1 MNAGYRLPQDR
12 AVATLIHNHLLGS
25 SPKEQRLV
33 VASVGW
39 HGDAFVLPNLPSRQG
54 ARVILFQGGQAGRVA
69 CFGKNGTLGDWK
81 RHVAEPAAHS
91 SRLVLS
97 IALAFAAPLLRF
109 TRFDSCGL
117 HLEGPSSK
125 GKTTCLLAA
134 TSVSGRPDRRELL
147 TWDATKA
154 ALSET
159 AMGHNDCLM
168 CIDELA
174 NTEGNS
180 AAVAQRMRE
189 VAYMLASGRGRL
201 RSSVYGTSF
210 NLKDARWRVLFLSTG
225 EKAIST
231 LAREANVDR
240 LKGELVRLVDV
251 PALASPGLGI
261 YESLPDTVASPA
273 AFGSDRVGVSTALRA
288 RVPGVPQQARRE
300 PRLSLP
306 GKVEALVERFM
317 TGARAPQDGW
327 ERRFARPFA
336 LSFAAGK
343 LAIRWGIVPWKSTTV
358 GRSMQA
364 CYIAARKLVPDAQEL
379 LEQGIQMLRSR
390 LQRGEGVLDLL
401 RQGTKTMWTAEQA
414 KAAEIFACG
423 TPTAGRHFLI
433 KPAAF
438 ESWFPPAQRDV
449 VLAWLER
456 SGHLIKDERRGV
468 RTLQAQIKG
477 IEGRGRYYALK
488 ATLLQ

>member
-1 MNAGYRLPQDR
+1 MSRCP
-12 AVATLIHNHLLGS
+12 T
-25 SPKEQRLV
+25 
-33 VASVGW
+33 
-39 HGDAFVLPNLPSRQG
+39 PSRRLRPSE
-54 ARVILFQGGQAGRVA
+54 AIESA
-69 CFGKNGTLGDWK
+69 CQRYYGHAF
-81 RHVAEPAAHS
+81 
-91 SRLVLS
+91 
-97 IALAFAAPLLRF
+97 LAFLNKLGENH
-109 TRFDSCGL
+109 DS
-117 HLEGPSSK
+117 
-125 GKTTCLLAA
+125 
-134 TSVSGRPDRRELL
+134 
-147 TWDATKA
+147 
-154 ALSET
+154 
-159 AMGHNDCLM
+159 
-168 CIDELA
+168 
-174 NTEGNS
+174 
-180 AAVAQRMRE
+180 
-189 VAYMLASGRGRL
+189 
-201 RSSVYGTSF
+201 
-210 NLKDARWRVLFLSTG
+210 
-225 EKAIST
+225 
-231 LAREANVDR
+231 
-240 LKGELVRLVDV
+240 
-251 PALASPGLGI
+251 
-261 YESLPDTVASPA
+261 
-273 AFGSDRVGVSTALRA
+273 
-288 RVPGVPQQARRE
+288 VPGE
-300 PRLSLP
+300 
-306 GKVEALVERFM
+306 VEALVERFM
-317 TGARAPQDGW
+317 TGAKVPQDGW